1 MRKITLIMLLVLP
14 FFLVGCFGS
23 SEDELY
29 DWLKAERKKAAP
41 SVNKSPEPISF
52 VPQPY
57 DQTSGVEP
65 FNTQKLLSILRQET
79 TQSASSSKLFNA
91 ENSRRK
97 EPLEAIPLDS
107 LSMVGTLFKNGQQVA
122 LIKSGDK
129 LFQVKTGNH
138 IGLNFGLI
146 QKITE
151 SEITIR
157 EVVQEGSGEW
167 VEKKAM
173 LQLQEKK

>member
-1 MRKITLIMLLVLP
+1 MKKIKLIFLIVMPLLM
-14 FFLVGCFGS
+14 VGCFGN

-29 DWLKAERKKAAP
+29 DWLKAERKKATPAI
-41 SVNKSPEPISF
+41 SKSPEPISF

-57 DQTSGVEP
+57 EQATGVEP

-79 TQSASSSKLFNA
+79 VQSAASSKLFNA

-97 EPLEAIPLDS
+97 EPLESFPLDA

-138 IGLNFGLI
+138 LGMNFGLI